1 MYGWY
6 LVAPDAHM
14 VDMQMLLRAGA
25 ATPAINR
32 KTGATVAGLPEGA
45 SSSAAMLSIVLHN
58 GQVTGG
64 ALYCL
69 MEGTLMVPPK
79 TAWRGWM
86 TWASSSHVDCPVV
99 AGTVE

>member
-32 KTGATVAGLPEGA
+32 KTGATVAGQYWCTC
-45 SSSAAMLSIVLHN
+45 H
-58 GQVTGG
+58 QVCICT
-64 ALYCL
+64 
-69 MEGTLMVPPK
+69 
-79 TAWRGWM
+79 
-86 TWASSSHVDCPVV
+86 
-99 AGTVE
+99 

>member
-1 MYGWY
+1 MPPRCAVVVMWWG
-6 LVAPDAHM
+6 
-14 VDMQMLLRAGA
+14 GCS
-25 ATPAINR
+25 
-32 KTGATVAGLPEGA
+32 LPEGA

-58 GQVTGG
+58 EQVTGG

-79 TAWRGWM
+79 TAWRGGM